1 MTLAVYKKAQSDSRF
16 EVTPFSPAWRWLKD
30 EELRLLSSA
39 GATAR
44 VYWSAHHHLA
54 HCTAPVPERSFTLCS
69 RGFIAAVMCR
79 DAGLLRMQLRPSIT
93 SLRYMCCTLAL
104 DFVGMFTSYRASGFS
119 AV

>member
-1 MTLAVYKKAQSDSRF
+1 MLARLKNPSYVQMQLPVYKKAYSDSSF

-54 HCTAPVPERSFTLCS
+54 HCTALVPESPFTLCS
-69 RGFIAAVMCR
+69 KGFIAAVMCNDGDLIKMQVSSNQAVQQR
-79 DAGLLRMQLRPSIT
+79 LL
-93 SLRYMCCTLAL
+93 
-104 DFVGMFTSYRASGFS
+104 
-119 AV
+119 